1 MSIERAVRIVAAALP
16 LGWACGACAQS
27 SVTLYGIV
35 NPDVVFVSNAQTGR
49 VAGALHGDRQISL
62 QDATTSAYVG
72 SRFGIRGREDLGAG
86 TFAVFTLENGF
97 SVANGSLGQGGALF
111 GRQAFVGVSNE
122 RFGSVMLGRQYS
134 PVIDFLAPLTTV
146 SQWGGFITAHPDDID
161 DLGLTVRQN
170 NAVKFSTPVWH
181 GWSAGAMYA
190 LGGVP
195 GHVGRNQVMSA
206 GVGYAGSSLRIG
218 VGYLSAS
225 APNVSMWGGQP
236 NGGGSAANNIGSFG
250 SATAPERNPVMAGY
264 ASASREQTVGAG
276 ASYALGNATIG
287 AVYTNTRFVGLGSD
301 AGPNPRGY
309 AGSASF
315 NTVELN
321 GSYRIGAAV
330 SLGASYS
337 YTLARGPDA
346 IGAHYH
352 QVNAGVHYALSK
364 RTDVYMI
371 AVYQRA
377 AGTDSL
383 GQPAVA
389 SINGMTPSASRQQFV
404 DAVGIAHRF

>member
-1 MSIERAVRIVAAALP
+1 MSIARTAWIVAAVLP
-16 LGWACGACAQS
+16 LGWACGASAQS

-35 NPDVVFVSNAQTGR
+35 NPDVVFVSNAQSGR
-49 VAGALHGDRQISL
+49 VAGALRGDRQVSL

-86 TFAVFTLENGF
+86 TFVVFTLENGF

-122 RFGSVMLGRQYS
+122 RLGSVTLGRQYS
-134 PVIDFLAPLTTV
+134 PVIDYLAPLTTV
-146 SQWGGFITAHPDDID
+146 TQWGGFITAHPDDID

-170 NAVKFSTPVWH
+170 NAVKIATPVWH
-181 GWSAGAMYA
+181 GLSAAAMYEFGGVAGHTGQNQVIAAGAGYV
-190 LGGVP
+190 GGP
-195 GHVGRNQVMSA
+195 
-206 GVGYAGSSLRIG
+206 LRIG
-218 VGYLSAS
+218 VGYLNAS

-236 NGGGSAANNIGSFG
+236 NGGGSAVNNIGSFG
-250 SATAPERNPVMAGY
+250 SATAPQRNPVMAGY
-264 ASASREQTVGAG
+264 ASASREETIGAG

-287 AVYTNTRFVGLGSD
+287 AAYTNTRFVGLGSD
-301 AGPNPRGY
+301 SGPNPRGY

-346 IGAHYH
+346 IGAHYN
-352 QVNAGVHYALSK
+352 QVNAGAHYALSK

-377 AGTDSL
+377 SGTDSL

-404 DAVGIAHRF
+404 DAVGMAHRF

>member
-1 MSIERAVRIVAAALP
+1 M
-16 LGWACGACAQS
+16 
-27 SVTLYGIV
+27 TLYGIV
-35 NPDVVFVSNAQTGR
+35 NPDVVFVSNAQSGR
-49 VAGALHGDRQISL
+49 VAGALRGDRQVSL

-111 GRQAFVGVSNE
+111 GRQAFVGVSND
-122 RFGSVMLGRQYS
+122 RLGSVTLGRQYS
-134 PVIDFLAPLTTV
+134 PVIDYLAPLTTV
-146 SQWGGFITAHPDDID
+146 TQWGGFITAHPDDID

-170 NAVKFSTPVWH
+170 NAVKIATPVWH
-181 GWSAGAMYA
+181 GLSAAAMYEFGGVAGHTGQNRVIAAGAGY
-190 LGGVP
+190 
-195 GHVGRNQVMSA
+195 VGDP
-206 GVGYAGSSLRIG
+206 LRIG
-218 VGYLSAS
+218 VGYLNAS

-236 NGGGSAANNIGSFG
+236 NGGGSAVNNIGSFG
-250 SATAPERNPVMAGY
+250 SATAPQRNPVMAGY
-264 ASASREQTVGAG
+264 ASASREETIGVG
-276 ASYALGNATIG
+276 ASYVLGNATIG
-287 AVYTNTRFVGLGSD
+287 AAYTNTRFVGLGSD
-301 AGPNPRGY
+301 SGPNPRGY

-315 NTVELN
+315 NMVELN

-346 IGAHYH
+346 IGAHYN

-377 AGTDSL
+377 SGTDSL

-404 DAVGIAHRF
+404 DAVGMAHRF

>member
-1 MSIERAVRIVAAALP
+1 MSIERKAWIAVAALP
-16 LGWACGACAQS
+16 LGWACGAFAQS

-35 NPDVVFVSNAQTGR
+35 DPDVVFVSNAQSGR
-49 VAGALHGDRQISL
+49 VAGALHGDRQVSL

-111 GRQAFVGVSNE
+111 GRQSFIGVSNE
-122 RFGSVMLGRQYS
+122 RLGSVTLGRQYS
-134 PVIDFLAPLTTV
+134 PVIDYLAPLTTV

-161 DLGLTVRQN
+161 NLGLTVRQN
-170 NAVKFSTPVWH
+170 NTVKIATPVWH
-181 GWSAGAMYA
+181 GWSASAMYGF
-190 LGGVP
+190 GGVA
-195 GHVGRNQVMSA
+195 GHVGQNQVVAA
-206 GVGYAGSSLRIG
+206 GAGYVGGPLRIG
-218 VGYLSAS
+218 IGYLNAS

-236 NGGGSAANNIGSFG
+236 SGGGIAANNIGSFG

-264 ASASREQTVGAG
+264 ASASREETIGAG
-276 ASYALGNATIG
+276 ASYTLGNATIG
-287 AVYTNTRFVGLGSD
+287 AAYTNTRFIGLGSD
-301 AGPNPRGY
+301 SGPNPRGY
-309 AGSASF
+309 TGSASF
-315 NTVELN
+315 NAVELN

-330 SLGASYS
+330 SVGASYS

-346 IGAHYH
+346 SGAHYN
-352 QVNAGVHYALSK
+352 QFNAGVHYALSK

-383 GQPAVA
+383 GQAAVA